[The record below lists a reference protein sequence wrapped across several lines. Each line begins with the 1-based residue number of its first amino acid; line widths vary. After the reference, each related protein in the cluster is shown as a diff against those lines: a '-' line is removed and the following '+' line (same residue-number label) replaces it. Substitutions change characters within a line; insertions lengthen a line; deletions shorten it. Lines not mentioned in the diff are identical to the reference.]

1 MLIKLAWK
9 SFKKQARGYLLFFF
23 SMVFAVMVYYSFTTM
38 SNEQLAQ
45 RGADTSN
52 NIVAMLALGGL
63 LIVLIL
69 IFFMLSASRFLI
81 ENRRKDVTIF
91 HLYGLKYY
99 QICLLFI
106 FEFLFIGLLS
116 FISGILLGILFS
128 RLFSMVLLKAM
139 DLSLQ
144 VKFFFSVNAVST
156 TGLVLLIILGL
167 VSLQTLW
174 LVSGYR
180 LSNLRKE
187 EKARRRISHLKGW
200 QKGLAILGLLL
211 LATGWT
217 AAVFYIKVV
226 NLFIDQFG
234 FLQANFNVMLT
245 IFSVCVVGTYLFYN
259 YTLRWFYIRKAKR
272 NYHNLRV
279 LSRSEGLFRSYR
291 ERNFLGTVTIFL
303 GLALTFLGA
312 TAALVTIQ
320 MNRVTEVAP
329 VSLMMDKESF
339 DQVAAAIQEKIP
351 TFEQQTLTFKSVGGI
366 QPLTVT
372 GEGVEER
379 PEVIDLVAL
388 STYQQFQQLSSRLAD
403 IQLKGEN
410 DAVMLT
416 PFQPIFR
423 EYLHY
428 SRTVN
433 LTDAKLEVRQLETNY
448 MGDPSLH
455 YGQNLLVVSD
465 ELFQRVKGITY
476 QLEAVNVPD
485 DQEAKLSRL
494 VEKQMSYDWIDP
506 IMAELNWQD
515 QQLTGE
521 LTPGDDHSNDPNRF
535 ATYRANFVSYDETY
549 RTSRSSSGLSLFV
562 FTFVVMIFIV
572 ITASTVSLRQ
582 LSDTSGQKERYCL
595 LSRLGISQ
603 KNLKQLIYREN
614 QMLFFPPVLLGL
626 IHSFFAIYVFSQVV
640 ESADY
645 WFVYLFF
652 GILLLVYSVFFYLT
666 YRYQRKLLL

>member
-9 SFKKQARGYLLFFF
+9 SFKKQAKGYLLFFF

-38 SNEQLAQ
+38 NNEQLSQ
-45 RGADTSN
+45 RGAATGN
-52 NIVAMLALGGL
+52 NIVTMLALGSL

-81 ENRRKDVTIF
+81 ENRRKDVAVF

-139 DLSLQ
+139 DLSVQ
-144 VKFFFSVNAVST
+144 VKFFFSANAVGT

-180 LSNLRKE
+180 LSSFRKE
-187 EKARRRISHLKGW
+187 EKPRRRISHLNMG
-200 QKGLAILGLLL
+200 QKVLAILGALLL
-211 LATGWT
+211 ISGWT

-226 NLFIDQFG
+226 NLFIQQFG
-234 FLQANFNVMLT
+234 FLRANLNTMLG
-245 IFSVCVVGTYLFYN
+245 IFAVCVVGTYLFYN
-259 YTLRWFYIRKAKR
+259 YTLRWFYIRR
-272 NYHNLRV
+272 TSRSYHNLRV

-312 TAALVTIQ
+312 TAATVSIQ

-329 VSLMMDKESF
+329 VSLMMDRGSF
-339 DQVAAAIQEKIP
+339 EQVAPIIQEKMP
-351 TFEQQTLTFKSVGGI
+351 SFEQQTLTFKSVGGI
-366 QPLTVT
+366 QPLMVT

-388 STYQQFQQLSSRLAD
+388 STYQKFQQLSLRLAD
-403 IQLKGEN
+403 IQLKDTN

-416 PFQPIFR
+416 PFQPVFR
-423 EYLHY
+423 EYWHY

-433 LTDAKLEVRQLETNY
+433 LIDEKLEVRRLETNY

-465 ELFQRVKGITY
+465 ELFQKVNGITY

-485 DQEAKLSRL
+485 DQEAKLSQL
-494 VEKQMSYDWIDP
+494 VEKKINYDWIDP
-506 IMAELNWQD
+506 ITYELNWKD
-515 QQLTGE
+515 KQLTGE
-521 LTPGDDHSNDPNRF
+521 LISGDDHSSNPNRF
-535 ATYRANFVSYDETY
+535 ATYRANYVSYEETY
-549 RTSRSSSGLSLFV
+549 RTSRSSAGLSLFV

-582 LSDTSGQKERYCL
+582 LSDTSNQKERYRL
-595 LSRLGISQ
+595 LSHLGINQ
-603 KNLKQLIYREN
+603 KDLKQLIYREN

-652 GILLLVYSVFFYLT
+652 GILLIVYSIFFYLT